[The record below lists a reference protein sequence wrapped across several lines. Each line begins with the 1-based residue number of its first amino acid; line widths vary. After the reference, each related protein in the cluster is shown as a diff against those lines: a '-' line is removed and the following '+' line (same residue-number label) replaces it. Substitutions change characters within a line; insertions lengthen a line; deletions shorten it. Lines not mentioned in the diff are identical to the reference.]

1 MYNVRYEII
10 TFKDRDFMTE
20 HYLDNSATTA
30 VCREAA
36 EKALEMMTVKY
47 GNPSS
52 LHNKGMEAEDETERA
67 RETIAKSLGVNPEE
81 IFFTSGGTEAN
92 NTALIGA
99 AHAARRKGNKIVISA
114 VEHSSV
120 LETAESLEKEGF
132 EIVKI
137 YPDERGNISAKDIE
151 EAVDE
156 NTILVSI
163 MTVNNETGAIF
174 PTDKISKIIKRKK
187 SPALFHTDCVQAYG
201 KIPLK
206 NSKLSADLITVS
218 GHKVHGPKGVGALY
232 IRKGVRILPL
242 LHGGE
247 QQKKIRPGTEGVPLI
262 CAFGAAV
269 SLFNIEENLKH
280 VQTLRDYALEQL
292 LKIDGVKIN
301 SPEDC
306 LPYIINLSVLGIK
319 SETMLHHLASTGVY
333 ISSSSACAKGQKS
346 YVLKAMMLSD
356 QRIDSALRISF
367 SKYSTKED
375 IDALVQGI
383 KSGCETLVRK
393 KYS

>member
-1 MYNVRYEII
+1 
-10 TFKDRDFMTE
+10 MTE

-36 EKALEMMTVKY
+36 QKAFEMMTTKY

-52 LHNKGMEAEDETERA
+52 LHNKGMEAEDEVEKS
-67 RETIAKSLGVNPEE
+67 REIIAKSLGVTPEE

-92 NTALIGA
+92 NTAIIGA
-99 AHAARRKGNKIVISA
+99 AHAAKRKGNKIVISA

-132 EIVKI
+132 EVVKI
-137 YPDERGNISAKDIE
+137 FPDEDGHINIKDIE
-151 EAVDE
+151 AAIDE
-156 NTILVSI
+156 KTVVVSV

-174 PTDKISKIIKRKK
+174 PTDKIAKIIKRKK

-206 NSKLSADLITVS
+206 ASKLGADLITIS
-218 GHKVHGPKGVGALY
+218 AHKVHGPKGVGALY
-232 IRKGVRILPL
+232 IRKGVRIIPL
-242 LHGGE
+242 IHGGE

-262 CAFGAAV
+262 CAFGTAV
-269 SLFNIEENLKH
+269 SLFDIEENMKNI
-280 VQTLRDYALEQL
+280 TALRDYALEKL
-292 LKIDGVKIN
+292 LQIDGVQVN

-306 LPYIINLSVLGIK
+306 LPYIINISVLGIK
-319 SETMLHHLASTGVY
+319 SETMLHHLASKGVY
-333 ISSSSACAKGQKS
+333 ISSSSACAKGQRS
-346 YVLKAMMLSD
+346 YVLKAMKLSD

-367 SKYSTKED
+367 SKFNTKED
-375 IDALVQGI
+375 VDALIEGI
-383 KSGCETLVRK
+383 ISGCGSLVRK
-393 KYS
+393 KYN

>member
-1 MYNVRYEII
+1 
-10 TFKDRDFMTE
+10 MTE

-36 EKALEMMTVKY
+36 EKTLEMMTVKY

-52 LHNKGMEAEDETERA
+52 LHNKGMEAEEETEKA
-67 RETIAKSLGVNPEE
+67 RDIIAKSLGVSPEE

-92 NTALIGA
+92 NTAIIGA
-99 AHAARRKGNKIVISA
+99 ARAAKRKGNKIVISA

-120 LETAESLEKEGF
+120 LETAQSLEKDGF

-137 YPDERGNISAKDIE
+137 FPDAEGHINIKDID
-151 EAVDE
+151 EAIDE
-156 NTILVSI
+156 KTILVSV

-174 PTDKISKIIKRKK
+174 PTDRIAKIIKRKK

-201 KIPLK
+201 KIPVK
-206 NSKLSADLITVS
+206 ASKLGADMIAVSA
-218 GHKVHGPKGVGALY
+218 HKVHGPKGVGALY

-242 LHGGE
+242 IHGGE
-247 QQKKIRPGTEGVPLI
+247 QQKKIRPGTEAVPLI
-262 CAFGAAV
+262 CGFGAAV
-269 SLFNIEENLKH
+269 SMFEIDDNYNKVVALRNYTLENL
-280 VQTLRDYALEQL
+280 
-292 LKIDGVKIN
+292 LKVDGVEVN
-301 SPEDC
+301 SPKDC

-319 SETMLHHLASTGVY
+319 SETMLHFLASTGVY
-333 ISSSSACAKGQKS
+333 VSSSSACAKGQKS
-346 YVLKAMMLSD
+346 YVLKAMRLSD

-375 IDALVQGI
+375 ADALIQGI
-383 KSGCETLVRK
+383 ISGCNSLVRK
-393 KYS
+393 K

>member
-1 MYNVRYEII
+1 
-10 TFKDRDFMTE
+10 MTE

-52 LHNKGMEAEDETERA
+52 LHNKGMEAEEEVERA
-67 RETIAKSLGVNPEE
+67 REIIAKSLGADPEE

-99 AHAARRKGNKIVISA
+99 AHAAKRRGNRIVISA

-132 EIVKI
+132 EIVKVF
-137 YPDERGNISAKDIE
+137 PDQQGHIDVNSFE
-151 EAVDE
+151 EAIDE
-156 NTILVSI
+156 KTILVSV
-163 MTVNNETGAIF
+163 MTVNNETGAVF

-187 SPALFHTDCVQAYG
+187 SPAIFHTDCVQAYG

-206 NSKLSADLITVS
+206 ASKLGADLITVS
-218 GHKVHGPKGVGALY
+218 GHKVHGPKGVGASY
-232 IRKGVRILPL
+232 IRKGVRLLPII
-242 LHGGE
+242 HGGE

-262 CAFGAAV
+262 CAFGKAV
-269 SLFNIEENLKH
+269 SLFNIEENLEQVKA
-280 VQTLRDYALEQL
+280 LRDYALEKL
-292 LKIDGVKIN
+292 LKIDGVKLN

-319 SETMLHHLASTGVY
+319 SETILHHLASRGVY

-346 YVLKAMMLSD
+346 YVLKAMKLSD

-367 SKYSTKED
+367 SKYSTRD
-375 IDALVQGI
+375 DVDALADGI
-383 KSGCETLVRK
+383 ISGCSSLVRK